1 MEKKDACIFV
11 TALSLGRNKYLKMS
25 LSKASPLKH
34 DTEGTYIH
42 FTTQQFPQT
51 CQIPL

>member
-42 FTTQQFPQT
+42 FTTQQFPLT